1 MESTVLNTDYPES
14 DKIVLELYYHGFPVM
29 VSPEETPFEIG
40 RNDTSAG
47 LSVSSEFASRKHCA
61 VEFHGG
67 KFMLR
72 DFSRNGT
79 FIQLSLSQSFRI
91 QNESTPL
98 IGNGCFKLGAAIN
111 SDGDDGERIF
121 FKIKTRAARAP
132 ST

>member
-1 MESTVLNTDYPES
+1 MESTVLNTDLYSES
-14 DKIVLELYYHGFPVM
+14 EKIVLELYYHGFPVM

-79 FIQLSLSQSFRI
+79 FVQLSLSQSFRV

-98 IGNGCFKLGAAIN
+98 IGNGCFKLGAAIG
-111 SDGDDGERIF
+111 SDDGERIF
-121 FKIKTRAARAP
+121 FKVKTLSAKP
-132 ST
+132 SRV